1 MKIVKLKKEETW
13 WACRLRN
20 EFAERER
27 EREGD
32 VSETGEAVCG
42 GFLDIFLRQSARCPA
57 LSYDSQVAFDFLQE
71 TESYFFHRI
80 DLCRFDFDTY
90 MRFAI
95 MQPTERYLTKT
106 FATVGWTE

>member
-27 EREGD
+27 EGD

-42 GFLDIFLRQSARCPA
+42 GFLDIFFKRVGTLSRAFLRFPSR
-57 LSYDSQVAFDFLQE
+57 V
-71 TESYFFHRI
+71 
-80 DLCRFDFDTY
+80 
-90 MRFAI
+90 
-95 MQPTERYLTKT
+95 
-106 FATVGWTE
+106 